1 MSYLFAPPT
10 IEEGPMGGN
19 WLFARYKRT
28 QGITVFKVG
37 NTYREGRWF
46 SQDDLASASVVY
58 MGGHEYIV
66 NQQERD
72 DLVAAGYTVE
82 EI

>member
-1 MSYLFAPPT
+1 MSYLFVPPT

-28 QGITVFKVG
+28 QGITVYRIN
-37 NTYREGRWF
+37 NTFYEGRWL
-46 SQDDLASASVVY
+46 SQDNLAPASVVY